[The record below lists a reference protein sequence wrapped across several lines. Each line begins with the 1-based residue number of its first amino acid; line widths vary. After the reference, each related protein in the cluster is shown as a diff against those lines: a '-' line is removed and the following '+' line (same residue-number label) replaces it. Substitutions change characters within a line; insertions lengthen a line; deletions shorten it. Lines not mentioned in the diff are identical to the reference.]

1 MSAMISCG
9 IDHLRRSRDTGA
21 TMAAGGVREWL
32 EAKDPGFVAIKRA
45 ARVSVATFIG
55 FYFSLYV
62 VRETQMAFFASFG
75 CVALGALSEV
85 TGQPRQR
92 TKTYLAAFVA
102 GVILVTL
109 GTLLAFNTWAAAAGM
124 LVVGFT
130 VAYAGV
136 GGSRVVSAA
145 TGLQLLYI
153 LPSFPPYVPESL
165 GWRLLGLAVAV
176 GLLVITDRLLWPP
189 PVPTPFSRRLAEAIR
204 GIRGRLAALSEP
216 NGDQQTRSESD
227 AAPISL
233 RLSRIPLLQRPTGPG
248 RRDRAAIQA
257 VTLLRGLE
265 ARVAA
270 LTELTATYPV
280 PLQQLR
286 GAKLLEVT
294 THSLDQSAAALDDSD
309 VENNSRSEPDPA
321 SVEAVLSDYIHRRE
335 ALPVSAEV
343 DHDLGLRLRLAVVIE
358 ELAIWTRDLA
368 VATKI
373 MLGERVAEPEA
384 KSIAEP
390 FWYATRS
397 TASLWYARF
406 RGHFTPRSVFFQNAI
421 RLAVGLAAARLVA
434 GLLDLSHGF
443 WVLLATLTL
452 MRTSVAA
459 TRAAVIPAFV
469 GTVIGG
475 LGMAV
480 VLGLAGGNS
489 HFYEIAFP
497 VFLIFGLAAGP
508 VAGPLVGQAAFTL
521 MVATLFA
528 QMAPVTWRLAEVRIT
543 DVVLGGV
550 LGAVIGLV
558 VWPRGATG
566 EMRRTTKASLTN
578 AATDLESTVRW
589 LTHRE
594 KPSVDGHDSAS
605 VATHSL
611 MLADSTF
618 AQYRSEFRST
628 TDNVDWLT
636 VLALVNEVVRG
647 GQALRRAHETAG
659 ALPWPAVANELRGLG
674 VGTAEQLREI
684 AELLSAKGPA
694 ARAGGAAEKF
704 SVYSWLSTE
713 DAREV
718 ARREPDAAAAVRVL
732 DIWGWLAGVS
742 FDGRRVAAAVTK
754 LADSARR

>member
-1 MSAMISCG
+1 MIAVVIDHFRKSCG
-9 IDHLRRSRDTGA
+9 TRNTGA
-21 TMAAGGVREWL
+21 TMAAGGALKWL
-32 EAKDPGFVAIKRA
+32 EAKDPGFVAVKRA

-85 TGQPRQR
+85 TGEPKQR

-165 GWRLLGLAVAV
+165 GWRLLGLALAV

-204 GIRGRLAALSEP
+204 GIRDRLATLSEP
-216 NGDQQTRSESD
+216 HGDQQTPSESD
-227 AAPISL
+227 AEAISL
-233 RLSRIPLLQRPTGPG
+233 RLSSIPLAQRPTGPG

-280 PLQQLR
+280 PVQQLR

-309 VENNSRSEPDPA
+309 VENNRSEPDPA

-373 MLGERVAEPEA
+373 MLGERVAEPVA

-469 GTVIGG
+469 GTVVGG

-480 VLGLAGGNS
+480 VLGLAGGDS

-508 VAGPLVGQAAFTL
+508 IAGPLVGQAAFTL

-550 LGAVIGLV
+550 LGAVIGLL

-566 EMRRTTKASLTN
+566 EMRRTTKTSLNN

-605 VATHSL
+605 VAAHSL
-611 MLADSTF
+611 ILADSTF
-618 AQYRSEFRST
+618 AQYRSEFRHT

-647 GQALRRAHETAG
+647 GQALRRAHQTAG

-684 AELLSAKGPA
+684 AQLLSAKGPA
-694 ARAGGAAEKF
+694 AGTGGEAEKF
-704 SVYSWLSTE
+704 SVYSWLSTD
-713 DAREV
+713 DARQV
-718 ARREPDAAAAVRVL
+718 ARREPDPAAAVRVL

-742 FDGRRVAAAVTK
+742 FDGRRVAADVTSP
-754 LADSARR
+754 ADSSRR